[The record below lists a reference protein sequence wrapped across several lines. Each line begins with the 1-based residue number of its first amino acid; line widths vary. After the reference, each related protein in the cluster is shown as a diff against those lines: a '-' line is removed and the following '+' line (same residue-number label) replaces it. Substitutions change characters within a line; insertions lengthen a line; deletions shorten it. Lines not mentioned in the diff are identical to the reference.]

1 MARIKVS
8 GNVFRNDGSIDFKA
22 RSAAFINA
30 GDDTVFLD
38 TYGVELQPGDVF
50 SLPLS
55 PIAEDFY
62 EDSVAFSFL
71 SNSNRRLQF
80 VQYK

>member
-8 GNVFRNDGSIDFKA
+8 GVLFRSSNLITIKA

-30 GDDTVFLD
+30 GDDVISID

-50 SLPLS
+50 SLPFS
-55 PIAEDFY
+55 PIAEDYY
-62 EDSVAFSFL
+62 EDSVSFTFVTTTAPK
-71 SNSNRRLQF
+71 LQ
-80 VQYK
+80 VIQYA